1 MENINYDP
9 KIYAKDI
16 DFEQPEE
23 LKALKATIA
32 EYDITHVKDRQ
43 GRVWE
48 ITGDLNKKSVPLAE
62 ADDAPSRINF
72 SPVHSFGARW
82 DGTPTEYANAV
93 EAGDTEAAAKAAE
106 KARQEQNSILASVH
120 SARRVEAKPEEEE
133 SPQDAPEERAHAVL
147 SASGA
152 HRWLNCPPSA
162 TLEANLAESTS
173 TAAEEGTAAHALGEH
188 KIRKGLNQRSQRPV
202 SKYNDDDMEDYT
214 DAYADY
220 VLTRWRQAQEEDPS
234 SLIFLEQRLDFS
246 DTVPDGFGTGDCLIA
261 HGDTLTV
268 IDFKYGAGVLVD
280 SWDNP
285 QMKLY
290 ALGALKA
297 FDFIFDFT
305 TIEMVIYQP
314 RRDNTSMFS
323 MSVPDLLDW
332 AENTVAPIAKFAAA
346 GEGEFK
352 AGEWCQFC
360 KIKATCRRRA
370 EENLAIAKFEF
381 ADATELSDE
390 DIVEILRLAPKVKS
404 WLADVER
411 FTTDQ
416 AVAKG
421 RVWPGFKLVAG
432 RSVRKFTDPD
442 AVAKAAVTA
451 GYTDIYD
458 KKLISLTKMEKL
470 MGKDTFGEVLGDLTH
485 KAEGK
490 PTLVPVED
498 HRPEIASH
506 SAADDFADVA

>member
-1 MENINYDP
+1 MEHLNYDP

-16 DFEQPEE
+16 DFEQPDEI
-23 LKALKATIA
+23 KALKTTIA
-32 EYDITHVKDRQ
+32 EYGLTHVKDRQ
-43 GRVWE
+43 GRVWK
-48 ITGDLNKKSVPLAE
+48 ITGDLNKKSVPLE
-62 ADDAPSRINF
+62 TTDEGPSRINF
-72 SPVHSFGARW
+72 SSVHSFGISW
-82 DGTPTEYANAV
+82 DGTPTEYPQNI
-93 EAGDTEAAAKAAE
+93 EAGGTETATKAAE
-106 KARQEQNSILASVH
+106 KV
-120 SARRVEAKPEEEE
+120 EEE
-133 SPQDAPEERAHAVL
+133 SPQSEPEERAHAVL

-162 TLEANLAESTS
+162 TLEENLAESTS

-188 KIRKGLNQRSQRPV
+188 KIRKGLDQRSQRPV

-220 VLTRWRQAQEEDPS
+220 VLTRWRQAQAEDSS

-246 DTVPDGFGTGDCLIA
+246 ETVPEGFGTGDCLIA

-314 RRDNTSMFS
+314 RRDNISMFS

-332 AENTVAPIAKFAAA
+332 AENTVAPIAKLAAA

-360 KIKATCRRRA
+360 KIKATCRQRA
-370 EENLAIAKFEF
+370 EENLVIAKFEF

-390 DIVEILRLAPKVKS
+390 EIAEVLMLAPKVKA
-404 WLADVER
+404 WIADVER

-416 AVAKG
+416 AVGNG

-432 RSVRKFTDPD
+432 RSARKYTDPD
-442 AVAKAAVTA
+442 AVATAAATA

-458 KKLISLTKMEKL
+458 RKLISLSKMEKL
-470 MGKDTFGEVLGDLTH
+470 MGKNTFNEVLGGLVH

-490 PTLVPVED
+490 PTLVPVAD